1 MDAFWAR
8 VEALSGR
15 VSKSKAINVNSQE
28 LRSEARALAQDW
40 FRAHRP
46 TAEVARVPATDLQR
60 ADAELQH
67 LLALA
72 NGANAR
78 SSYVSVLKRLR
89 KLRPSFEV
97 RVSAA
102 DSSAPAEGK
111 SVLASDVERGIVHT
125 LERMLPDAAVCYRQV
140 LLDIAAPPRLSYR
153 GTATELR
160 EVVRETLDHLAP
172 DADVLASPGFALE
185 KGRTGP
191 TMKQKARF
199 ILRARGLGESSRA
212 APEQAV
218 QLLED
223 QIASLARSV
232 YERGSAS
239 THGATTRQQLLT
251 FKGFADAVLSELLQ
265 IHDH

>member
-1 MDAFWAR
+1 MDEFWRR
-8 VEALSGR
+8 VETLSSR
-15 VSKSKAINVNSQE
+15 VSKSKAKNVNSQE
-28 LRSEARALAQDW
+28 LRAEARALAQDW
-40 FRAHRP
+40 FRLHRP
-46 TAEVARVPATDLQR
+46 QVEHAMVPATELQG
-60 ADAELQH
+60 ADSEMQH

-78 SSYVSVLKRLR
+78 TSYISVLKKLR

-97 RVSAA
+97 RLSIPQSA
-102 DSSAPAEGK
+102 SSVTAPN
-111 SVLASDVERGIVHT
+111 VLASEIERGIVHT
-125 LERMLPDAAVCYRQV
+125 LERMLPSAATCYRQV

-172 DADVLASPGFALE
+172 DADVLASPGFSLE

-199 ILRARGLGESSRA
+199 ILRARGLGESSRS

-239 THGATTRQQLLT
+239 THGATSRQQLLT
-251 FKGFADAVLSELLQ
+251 FKGFADAVLGELLQ
-265 IHDH
+265 IHDR